1 MKLRHLVV
9 LVAASVLILACA
21 RPTSISV
28 PISHLKLIDVHNHLP
43 RGLSLD
49 NLIKLMDE
57 TGVQMTVLMPVFY
70 ERDKPQGQ
78 GISDEKL
85 VLDFYQKRPDR
96 IIPFFG
102 MQRPVLLDKRR
113 WEQPDTAAERSFQ
126 FAESQLSTGSF
137 RGIGEFI
144 LCHYSYSFS
153 SGAQAGTIRI
163 PADTPLMKR
172 FLDLAAKYHVPV
184 TIHYEIDEE
193 SLPSLKKMLEY
204 GRRTTIILAHNGGR
218 PALATLQS
226 LLEEYPNLL
235 IDWAGMNHFGAYGR
249 TSQPDKK
256 STWFVKN
263 PIEDGNGHL
272 RPEWKVFSEQYQDR
286 IVGIGVDGAHP
297 EFWVNPEAYKRSI
310 ATFRSMLSDL
320 SPEAAEKI
328 AFKNAQK
335 LFGLTLAPTP
345 ASTTTPTSKCD
356 ESEVGIVL
364 MHGKWAG
371 PPSIQGLTKALIAK
385 GFNVITPVMPW
396 GLKRLYD
403 ADYPTALSEIE
414 ASVEILRKK
423 GAKRIIVAGQSFGAN
438 ASIAYAASGREVD
451 GVIAIAPGHCPDLDN
466 FGASVAKARQMIAEG
481 KAEETAS
488 FDDNPQGQHR
498 TISTTAK
505 IYLSFFDP
513 DGLGVMPKSAAAIP
527 KPVPFL
533 CVVGTH
539 DRIYRYGENYVFNKV
554 PKHPRNK
561 YLVVNAD
568 HASTP
573 VVAASQI
580 VEWIMS
586 LKY

>member
-1 MKLRHLVV
+1 
-9 LVAASVLILACA
+9 
-21 RPTSISV
+21 
-28 PISHLKLIDVHNHLP
+28 
-43 RGLSLD
+43 
-49 NLIKLMDE
+49 MDE

-78 GISDEKL
+78 GISDENL

-96 IIPFFG
+96 IIPFLG

-113 WEQPDTAAERSFQ
+113 WEQPDTAAERCFQ
-126 FAESQLSTGSF
+126 LAESQLSTGSF

-144 LCHYSYSFS
+144 LCHYSYSFP
-153 SGAQAGTIRI
+153 SGAQGGTIRI

-193 SLPSLKKMLEY
+193 SLPSLKRMLEY

-218 PALATLQS
+218 PALATLQT
-226 LLEEYPNLL
+226 LLKEYPNLL
-235 IDWAGMNHFGAYGR
+235 IDWAGMNDFGAYGR
-249 TSQPDKK
+249 TSQPDTKF
-256 STWFVKN
+256 TWFVKN
-263 PIEDGNGHL
+263 PIEDGTGHL
-272 RPEWKVFSEQYQDR
+272 RPEWKTFFEQYPDR
-286 IVGIGVDGAHP
+286 IIGVGTDMAHP
-297 EFWVNPEAYKRSI
+297 EGWAHPQGYIRQI
-310 ATFRSMLSDL
+310 AAFRSMLQDL
-320 SPEAAEKI
+320 SLGTAQKI
-328 AFKNAQK
+328 GFQNAQK

-345 ASTTTPTSKCD
+345 ATTTTPTSKSD
-356 ESEVGIVL
+356 ESHVGIVL

-371 PPSIQGLTKALIAK
+371 PPALPIQGLAKALSAK
-385 GFNVITPVMPW
+385 GFKVITPVMPW

-423 GAKRIIVAGQSFGAN
+423 GAKRIIVAGHSFGAN

-466 FGASVAKARQMIAEG
+466 FGASVAKARQMIAKG

-498 TISTTAK
+498 TIRTTAK

-533 CVVGTH
+533 WVVGTH

-554 PKHPRNK
+554 PKHTRNR

-568 HASTP
+568 HANTP

-586 LKY
+586 LK